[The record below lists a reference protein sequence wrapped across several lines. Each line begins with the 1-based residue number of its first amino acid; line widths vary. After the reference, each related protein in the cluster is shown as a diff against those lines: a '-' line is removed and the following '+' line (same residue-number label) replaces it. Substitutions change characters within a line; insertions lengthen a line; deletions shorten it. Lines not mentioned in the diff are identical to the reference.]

1 MSQVIATNMS
11 SLAAQRSLA
20 TTQGDVQTALERLSS
35 GLRINGAKDDAAGLA
50 ISERFTSQI
59 NGLNQAIRNAN
70 DGTSL
75 AQTAE
80 GALSE
85 TTSLLQR
92 MRELSVQSANATNSA
107 TDRAALQS
115 EVDQLKQEI
124 NRIASTTEF
133 NGRTLLDGTF
143 SSQAFQVGANANQT
157 ISISIDNASGSGLG
171 NYSLAAINTTGS
183 STDGSA
189 AIVANTTAGTDNGMT
204 AQTATVAGFRGSST
218 VNIAANATAETIAAS
233 VNNTTASTGVE
244 AKAQTK
250 VSLGNISVAGTI
262 EFTLGGDATKAIS
275 ATISSVND
283 LTALRD
289 EINAAA
295 GTTGVTASGTGSE
308 LVLTHASGKDITIAD
323 YTNSGGANAT
333 VDLKA
338 LDAAGAATAS
348 ARSRQ
353 IAELGTA
360 SSDSARISGFVTF
373 NSNKAFS
380 VSSSVHQTVANGAFV
395 EAAADTAVTSSEQLL
410 SAVDIGSVS
419 GAQTAIEIVD
429 GALATISNQRADLGA
444 LQSRFESVVSSL
456 TASSENQT
464 AARSRILDAD
474 FAAETAR
481 LTRGQ
486 ILQQAGIAV
495 LAQANAAPQNVL
507 ALLQ

>member
-1 MSQVIATNMS
+1 MAQVISTNMS
-11 SLAAQRSLA
+11 SLAAQRALA

-59 NGLNQAIRNAN
+59 KGLNQAIRNAN

-85 TTSLLQR
+85 TTALLQR

-107 TDRAALQS
+107 TDRSALQS

-124 NRIASTTEF
+124 NRIATTTEF

-143 SSQAFQVGANANQT
+143 SSQAFQVGANSNQT
-157 ISISIDNASGSGLG
+157 ISISIENAAGSGLG
-171 NYSLAAINTTGS
+171 NYTYTAINESATVG
-183 STDGSA
+183 DGSA
-189 AIVANTTAGTDNGMT
+189 AVMTGASSLSDNGVT
-204 AQTATVAGFRGSST
+204 QQTLTIAGFRGSASPAQ
-218 VNIAANATAETIAAS
+218 ISANATAETVAAA
-233 VNNTTASTGVE
+233 VNAVTSSTGVE
-244 AKAQTK
+244 ATATNMVKLDTFG
-250 VSLGNISVAGTI
+250 SAGTI
-262 EFTLGGDATKAIS
+262 SMTLGGTASKAIS
-275 ATISSVND
+275 ATISSTSD

-289 EINAAA
+289 EINSVS
-295 GTTGVTASGTGSE
+295 GTTGITATGTGDA
-308 LVLTHASGKDITIAD
+308 LYLTHSSGKDITID
-323 YTNSGGANAT
+323 DFTNTGATKTVQVSSLEDDGTTSNQTRTLTGGT
-333 VDLKA
+333 
-338 LDAAGAATAS
+338 
-348 ARSRQ
+348 
-353 IAELGTA
+353 GT
-360 SSDSARISGFVTF
+360 DSARAGGFVTF
-373 NSNKAFS
+373 SSNKAFS
-380 VSSSVHQTVANGAFV
+380 VSSNVIAAGTTGSITN
-395 EAAADTAVTSSEQLL
+395 AAANVAEVSSEALL
-410 SAVDIGSVS
+410 SSVDIGTVS
-419 GAQTAIEIVD
+419 GAQTAIDIVD

-456 TASSENQT
+456 TASAENQT

>member
-1 MSQVIATNMS
+1 MAQVINTNMS
-11 SLAAQRSLA
+11 SLAAQRALSG
-20 TTQGDVQTALERLSS
+20 TQGDVKVALERLSS

-85 TTSLLQR
+85 TTALLQR
-92 MRELSVQSANATNSA
+92 MRELAVQSANATNSA
-107 TDRAALQS
+107 TDRSALQS

-133 NGRTLLDGTF
+133 NGRTLLDGSFT
-143 SSQAFQVGANANQT
+143 SQQFQVGANKNQT
-157 ISISIDNASGSGLG
+157 IGISIDNASGSGLG
-171 NYSLAAINTTGS
+171 NFSYDAINDSAVAAGS
-183 STDGSA
+183 GAIIKTDGAVSS
-189 AIVANTTAGTDNGMT
+189 DNGID
-204 AQTATVAGFRGSST
+204 AQTITVAGFRGSTTAS
-218 VNIAANATAETIAAS
+218 VGLAATAETIATA
-233 VNNTTASTGVE
+233 VNGIESSTGV
-244 AKAQTK
+244 AASAVTKAQI
-250 VSLGNISVAGTI
+250 GGFGHAGTI
-262 EFTLGGDATKAIS
+262 TFTLGGDATKAIS
-275 ATISSVND
+275 ATVSSTAD

-289 EINAAA
+289 EINSVS
-295 GTTGVTASGTGSE
+295 GTTGITAVGTGST
-308 LVLTHASGKDITIAD
+308 LDLTHSSGKDITILEYAN
-323 YTNSGGANAT
+323 TGGDSTMT
-333 VDLKA
+333 VQTLNPDDGLVTGMSDT
-338 LDAAGAATAS
+338 LTEGSSAS
-348 ARSRQ
+348 ARVGGIVSF
-353 IAELGTA
+353 
-360 SSDSARISGFVTF
+360 S
-373 NSNKAFS
+373 SNKAFS
-380 VSSSVHQTVANGAFV
+380 VASGDGTDGSITD
-395 EAAADTAVTSSEQLL
+395 AAADTAETSTAALL
-410 SAVDIGSVS
+410 SAVDIGTVS
-419 GAQTAIEIVD
+419 GAQSAIDIVD

-464 AARSRILDAD
+464 AARSRIMDAD

>member
-1 MSQVIATNMS
+1 MAQVIATNMS

-85 TTSLLQR
+85 TTALLQR

-124 NRIASTTEF
+124 NRIAATTEF
-133 NGRTLLDGTF
+133 NGRNLLDGTF
-143 SSQAFQVGANANQT
+143 SSQAFQVGANSNQT
-157 ISISIDNASGSGLG
+157 ISISIENASGSGLG
-171 NYSLAAINTTGS
+171 NYKLNSINDQAAGQGTSSVLSGAALAN
-183 STDGSA
+183 
-189 AIVANTTAGTDNGMT
+189 DNGVD
-204 AQTATVAGFRGSST
+204 AQTVTVSGFRGST
-218 VNIAANATAETIAAS
+218 TANVSLHDTAETVAAS
-233 VNNTTASTGVE
+233 VNAIESSTGVS
-244 AKAQTK
+244 ATAITK
-250 VSLGNISVAGTI
+250 TQIGNFGHAGTI
-262 EFTLGGDATKAIS
+262 SFTLGGTSTKAIS
-275 ATISSVND
+275 ATISSTSD

-289 EINAAA
+289 EINSVS
-295 GTTGVTASGTGSE
+295 GTTGVTAEGTGAT
-308 LVLTHASGKDITIAD
+308 LKLTQAAGKDITISEYVNTGD
-323 YTNSGGANAT
+323 GSSTMT
-333 VDLKA
+333 VKA
-338 LDAAGAATAS
+338 LDAADALVTNGAATLTVGA
-348 ARSRQ
+348 
-353 IAELGTA
+353 GN
-360 SSDSARISGFVTF
+360 SDSARSSGYVSF

-380 VSSSVHQTVANGAFV
+380 VSSNIANTAGSVVDQ
-395 EAAADTAVTSSEQLL
+395 AADTAGVSSEALL
-410 SAVDIGSVS
+410 SSVDIGSVS
-419 GAQTAIEIVD
+419 GAQTAIDIVD

>member
-1 MSQVIATNMS
+1 MAQVIATNMS

-124 NRIASTTEF
+124 NRIAATTEF
-133 NGRTLLDGTF
+133 NGRTLLNGTF
-143 SSQAFQVGANANQT
+143 TSQAFQVGANANQT
-157 ISISIDNASGSGLG
+157 IAISIDNASGAGLG
-171 NYSLAAINTTGS
+171 NATYDAINSTGTV
-183 STDGSA
+183 TDGST
-189 AIVANTTAGTDNGMT
+189 AIVKGTAAGSDNGING
-204 AQTATVAGFRGSST
+204 QTATVAGFRGSST
-218 VNIAANATAETIAAS
+218 FTITANDTAETIAAGINGITS
-233 VNNTTASTGVE
+233 STGVS
-244 AKAQTK
+244 ASAQTK
-250 VSLGNISVAGTI
+250 VSLSAFSHAGTI
-262 EFTLGGDATKAIS
+262 TFTLGGDATKAIS
-275 ATISSVND
+275 ATITSTSD

-289 EINAAA
+289 EINAVS
-295 GTTGVTASGTGSE
+295 GTTGVTATGTGSA
-308 LVLTHASGKDITIAD
+308 VSLTHASGKDITIEN
-323 YTNSGGANAT
+323 YTNDGGAGT
-333 VDLKA
+333 LLVSSLKA
-338 LDAAGAATAS
+338 D
-348 ARSRQ
+348 
-353 IAELGTA
+353 GTA
-360 SSDSARISGFVTF
+360 VGGTRTATLNEGSSDSARVSGFVSFT
-373 NSNKAFS
+373 SNKSFS
-380 VSSSVHQTVANGAFV
+380 VASSVDETGVAGGITD
-395 EAAADTAVTSSEQLL
+395 AAASISETSTTALI
-410 SAVDIGSVS
+410 SAVDIGTVA
-419 GAQTAIEIVD
+419 GAQAAIKVVD

-456 TASSENQT
+456 TASAENQT

>member
-1 MSQVIATNMS
+1 MAQVIATNMS
-11 SLAAQRSLA
+11 SLAAQRSLS

-35 GLRINGAKDDAAGLA
+35 GLRINSAKDDAAGLA

-85 TTSLLQR
+85 TTALLQR

-124 NRIASTTEF
+124 NRIAATTEF
-133 NGRTLLDGTF
+133 NGRVLLDGTF
-143 SSQAFQVGANANQT
+143 ASQAFQVGANSNQT
-157 ISISIDNASGSGLG
+157 IAISIDDASGAGLA
-171 NYSLAAINTTGS
+171 NHTYDAINDSAVAAGS
-183 STDGSA
+183 GAILKATALGS
-189 AIVANTTAGTDNGMT
+189 DNGVD
-204 AQTATVAGFRGSST
+204 AQTLTIAGFRGSST
-218 VNIAANATAETIAAS
+218 AAVGASGTAESIATA
-233 VNNTTASTGVE
+233 VNAIESSTGVS
-244 AKAQTK
+244 ATAITK
-250 VSLGNISVAGTI
+250 TQIGAFSAAGTI
-262 EFTLGGDATKAIS
+262 AFTLGGSATASIS
-275 ATISSVND
+275 ATVSSTAD

-289 EINAAA
+289 EINSVS
-295 GTTGVTASGTGSE
+295 GTTGITATGTGST
-308 LVLTHASGKDITIAD
+308 LDLTHSSGKDITVD
-323 YTNSGGANAT
+323 TYTNT
-333 VDLKA
+333 
-338 LDAAGAATAS
+338 GAAS
-348 ARSRQ
+348 ATMTMQTLNPDDGLVTNMSDTLTED
-353 IAELGTA
+353 A
-360 SSDSARISGFVTF
+360 SDSARTGGIVSFS
-373 NSNKAFS
+373 SNKAFS
-380 VSSSVHQTVANGAFV
+380 VSAND
-395 EAAADTAVTSSEQLL
+395 AADGSITDAASGVATASTAALL
-410 SAVDIGSVS
+410 SSVDIGTVS
-419 GAQTAIEIVD
+419 GAQGAIDIVD

-456 TASSENQT
+456 TASAENQT

>member
-1 MSQVIATNMS
+1 MAQVISTNMS
-11 SLAAQRSLA
+11 SLAAQRALS

-59 NGLNQAIRNAN
+59 RGLNQAIRNAN

-92 MRELSVQSANATNSA
+92 MRELAVQSANATNSA
-107 TDRAALQS
+107 TDRSALQS

-124 NRIASTTEF
+124 NRIAATTEF

-143 SSQAFQVGANANQT
+143 SSQAFQVGANSNQT
-157 ISISIDNASGSGLG
+157 IAISIDNAAGGGLG
-171 NYSLAAINTTGS
+171 NYTYTAINESGNVGK
-183 STDGSA
+183 GSA
-189 AIVANTTAGTDNGMT
+189 AVVTGATAGSDNGVT
-204 AQTATVAGFRGSST
+204 QQTLTIAGFRGSTSAAQT
-218 VNIAANATAETIAAS
+218 SANATAETVAAA
-233 VNNTTASTGVE
+233 VNAVSASTGVE
-244 AKAQTK
+244 AKATNMVK
-250 VSLGNISVAGTI
+250 MHTFGSAGTI
-262 EFTLGGDATKAIS
+262 TFTLGGSATKAVS
-275 ATISSVND
+275 ATISSTSD

-289 EINAAA
+289 EINSVS
-295 GTTGVTASGTGSE
+295 GTTGVTATGTGDA
-308 LVLTHASGKDITIAD
+308 LYLTHSSGKDITIAD
-323 YTNSGGANAT
+323 FNNTGGTKTVQVSSLEDDGSTTNQVNTLTGAT
-333 VDLKA
+333 
-338 LDAAGAATAS
+338 G
-348 ARSRQ
+348 
-353 IAELGTA
+353 
-360 SSDSARISGFVTF
+360 SDSARVGGFVSF
-373 NSNKAFS
+373 SSNKAFS
-380 VSSSVHQTVANGAFV
+380 VSSNVIAAGNTGSLTN
-395 EAAADTAVTSSEQLL
+395 AAANVSEVSTEALL
-410 SAVDIGSVS
+410 SAVDIGTVS
-419 GAQTAIEIVD
+419 GAQSAIDIVD
-429 GALATISNQRADLGA
+429 GALATVSNQRADLGA

>member
-1 MSQVIATNMS
+1 MAQVIATNMS

-85 TTSLLQR
+85 TTALLQR

-107 TDRAALQS
+107 TDRSALQS

-124 NRIASTTEF
+124 NRIAATTEF
-133 NGRTLLDGTF
+133 NGRTLLDGSF
-143 SSQAFQVGANANQT
+143 SSQAFQVGANSNQT
-157 ISISIDNASGSGLG
+157 ISISIDNAAAGGLG
-171 NYSLAAINTTGS
+171 NFTYDAVNQTGNEGS
-183 STDGSA
+183 GSA
-189 AIVANTTAGTDNGMT
+189 AIVLGNDATLGNGIEL
-204 AQTATVAGFRGSST
+204 QTLTVSGFRGS
-218 VNIAANATAETIAAS
+218 
-233 VNNTTASTGVE
+233 TTASVAANDTAESIATAVNNITANTGVTATAVTK
-244 AKAQTK
+244 AKLDT
-250 VSLGNISVAGTI
+250 ISAAGTI
-262 EFTLGGDATKAIS
+262 SFTLGGDATKAVS
-275 ATISSVND
+275 ATISSTSD

-289 EINAAA
+289 AINDVS
-295 GTTGVTASGTGSE
+295 GTTGVTATGTGSSLILE
-308 LVLTHASGKDITIAD
+308 HSGGKDITLVD
-323 YTNSGGANAT
+323 YTNTGG
-333 VDLKA
+333 
-338 LDAAGAATAS
+338 
-348 ARSRQ
+348 
-353 IAELGTA
+353 GTA
-360 SSDSARISGFVTF
+360 AMDALIGNDSTSTNQTVTLNSSAANDSARVNGFVSLS
-373 NSNKAFS
+373 SNKAFS
-380 VSSSVHQTVANGAFV
+380 ISSNVAAANATGSITDK
-395 EAAADTAVTSSEQLL
+395 AADTADTSTAALL
-410 SAVDIGSVS
+410 SAVDIGTVS
-419 GAQTAIEIVD
+419 GAQSAIDIVD

-456 TASSENQT
+456 TASAENQT

>member
-1 MSQVIATNMS
+1 MAQVIATNMS
-11 SLAAQRSLA
+11 SLAAQRSLS

-85 TTSLLQR
+85 TTALLQR

-124 NRIASTTEF
+124 NRISTTTEF

-157 ISISIDNASGSGLG
+157 IAITIDDASGSGLG
-171 NYSLAAINTTGS
+171 NFSYDAINDSAVAAGS
-183 STDGSA
+183 GGIIKTDGAVS
-189 AIVANTTAGTDNGMT
+189 TDNGID
-204 AQTATVAGFRGSST
+204 AQTLTIAGFRGSST
-218 VNIAANATAETIAAS
+218 AAVGLAGTAESIATA
-233 VNNTTASTGVE
+233 VNGIEASTGVS
-244 AKAQTK
+244 AKAVTK
-250 VSLGNISVAGTI
+250 SQIGAFSAAGTI
-262 EFTLGGDATKAIS
+262 TFTLGGDATASIS
-275 ATISSVND
+275 ATISSTAD
-283 LTALRD
+283 LTQLRD
-289 EINAAA
+289 EINAVS
-295 GTTGVTASGTGSE
+295 GTTGIAAVGTGST
-308 LVLTHASGKDITIAD
+308 LDLTHSSGKDITILE
-323 YTNSGGANAT
+323 YANT
-333 VDLKA
+333 G
-338 LDAAGAATAS
+338 AAGATMTVQTLNPDDGLVTGMSDTLTEGASAS
-348 ARSRQ
+348 ARTGGIVSF
-353 IAELGTA
+353 
-360 SSDSARISGFVTF
+360 S
-373 NSNKAFS
+373 SNKAFS
-380 VSSSVHQTVANGAFV
+380 VSSGDGTDGSITD
-395 EAAADTAVTSSEQLL
+395 AAADVAETSTASLL
-410 SAVDIGSVS
+410 SAVDIGSVT
-419 GAQTAIEIVD
+419 GAQTAIDIVD

>member
-1 MSQVIATNMS
+1 MAQVISTNMS
-11 SLAAQRSLA
+11 SLAAQRALSS
-20 TTQGDVQTALERLSS
+20 TQGDVQTALERLSS

-85 TTSLLQR
+85 TTALLQR
-92 MRELSVQSANATNSA
+92 MRELAVQSANATNSA
-107 TDRAALQS
+107 TDRSALQS

-133 NGRTLLDGTF
+133 NGRTLLDGSFT
-143 SSQAFQVGANANQT
+143 SQNFQVGANKNQT
-157 ISISIDNASGSGLG
+157 IGISIDNASGSGLG
-171 NYSLAAINTTGS
+171 NFSYDAINDSGVTAGS
-183 STDGSA
+183 GAIIKTDGAVSA
-189 AIVANTTAGTDNGMT
+189 DNGID
-204 AQTATVAGFRGSST
+204 AQTITVAGFRGST
-218 VNIAANATAETIAAS
+218 TAAVTGSATAETVAAAINGIES
-233 VNNTTASTGVE
+233 STGVN
-244 AKAQTK
+244 ATAVTK
-250 VSLGNISVAGTI
+250 SQIGAFGHAGTI
-262 EFTLGGDATKAIS
+262 TFTLGGDATKAIS
-275 ATISSVND
+275 ATISSTAD

-289 EINAAA
+289 EINSVS
-295 GTTGVTASGTGSE
+295 GTTGITAVGTGST
-308 LVLTHASGKDITIAD
+308 LDLTHASGKDITILEYAN
-323 YTNSGGANAT
+323 TGGASSMT
-333 VDLKA
+333 VQTLNPDGGLVTNMSDT
-338 LDAAGAATAS
+338 LTEGASAS
-348 ARSRQ
+348 ARIGGIVS
-353 IAELGTA
+353 
-360 SSDSARISGFVTF
+360 F

-380 VSSSVHQTVANGAFV
+380 VSSGDGTDGSITD
-395 EAAADTAVTSSEQLL
+395 AAANVAETSTAALL

-419 GAQTAIEIVD
+419 GAQDAIDIVD

>member
-1 MSQVIATNMS
+1 MSQVISTNMS

-20 TTQGDVQTALERLSS
+20 ATQGDVQTALERLSS

-157 ISISIDNASGSGLG
+157 ISISIDNAAGSGLG
-171 NYSLAAINTTGS
+171 NYSLAAINTTGT

-189 AIVANTTAGTDNGMT
+189 AIVKGTTAGTDNGIT
-204 AQTATVAGFRGSST
+204 AQTATVAGFRGSTT

-233 VNNTTASTGVE
+233 VNNATASTGVD
-244 AKAQTK
+244 ATALTK
-250 VSLGNISVAGTI
+250 VSLGNFSHAGTI

-295 GTTGVTASGTGSE
+295 GTTGVTASGTGSA
-308 LVLTHASGKDITIAD
+308 LVLTHSSGKDITIAD
-323 YTNSGGANAT
+323 YTNSGGNGVA
-333 VDLKA
+333 DLKV
-338 LDAAGAATAS
+338 LDADGNVTAAGRSDQIEEATN
-348 ARSRQ
+348 
-353 IAELGTA
+353 G

-380 VSSSVHQTVANGAFV
+380 VSSSVNAALTTGSIV
-395 EAAADTAVTSSEQLL
+395 EAVADTAVTSSEALL
-410 SAVDIGSVS
+410 SSVDIGSVS
-419 GAQTAIEIVD
+419 GAQTAINIVD

>member
-11 SLAAQRSLA
+11 SLAAQRALA
-20 TTQGDVQTALERLSS
+20 QTQGDVQTALERLSS

-85 TTSLLQR
+85 TTALLQR
-92 MRELSVQSANATNSA
+92 MRELAVQSANATNSA
-107 TDRAALQS
+107 TDRSALQS

-133 NGRTLLDGTF
+133 NGRTLLDGSFT
-143 SSQAFQVGANANQT
+143 SQAFQVGANSNQT
-157 ISISIDNASGSGLG
+157 IAISIENAAGSGLG
-171 NYSLAAINTTGS
+171 NSTNDLINAS
-183 STDGSA
+183 SNEGAGSA
-189 AIVANTTAGTDNGMT
+189 AITIGTGVSDSNGMK
-204 AQTATVAGFRGSST
+204 AQTLTVSGFRGST
-218 VNIAANATAETIAAS
+218 TASVSGNDTAAS
-233 VNNTTASTGVE
+233 VATAINGVTASTGVT
-244 AKAQTK
+244 ATATTK
-250 VSLGNISVAGTI
+250 VKLSSFSAAGTI
-262 EFTLGGDATKAIS
+262 SFTLGGDATKAIS
-275 ATISSVND
+275 ATVTSVND

-289 EINAAA
+289 EINSVS
-295 GTTGVTASGTGSE
+295 GTTGVTATGTGSSLILE
-308 LVLTHASGKDITIAD
+308 HDGGKDITVLD
-323 YTNSGGANAT
+323 YANTGGVNAT
-333 VDLKA
+333 MVADA
-338 LDAAGAATAS
+338 LNASDAKNGNQGNTVTEGA
-348 ARSRQ
+348 
-353 IAELGTA
+353 
-360 SSDSARISGFVTF
+360 SDSFRAGGYVSVS
-373 NSNKAFS
+373 SNKAFS
-380 VSSSVHQTVANGAFV
+380 VSSSV
-395 EAAADTAVTSSEQLL
+395 EAGNDAGSVTDTAANVAETSTDALL
-410 SAVDIGSVS
+410 SSVDIGTVT
-419 GAQTAIEIVD
+419 GAQAAIDIVD